1 MIKTTEF
8 KRFYKKLY
16 SLLFIMKKKNI
27 IAIIMTAIGIALITS
42 ALVIVYASYPPRGNT
57 IDAAITDYFYNNR
70 SDALELI
77 MYIITYLGEILVYI
91 GMLLLLYYLWD
102 KKRTY
107 RTMSLLI
114 SSTVINVSTKAIF
127 DLPRPPSVQHSDYI
141 NEISPGLPSGHAQLS
156 TTFWGML
163 GIFLKKVMI
172 VFSILL
178 PLLIGFSRIYLGV
191 HWFTDVIM
199 GYGIALIILALYIF
213 FGEYVENFL
222 NEKSTIIKILVTIAI
237 CAIFAILAIFL
248 FYNRVEH
255 YEEQISSA
263 LKLIVMLATLSISYS
278 VEGSLINFSNEI
290 DRWWKYL
297 VRILIG
303 AITFGIFY
311 FGVSM
316 LFDLAINAV
325 AWVGIEL
332 TLDLIR
338 YAMLGPALI
347 LFAPWIM
354 MKLKV

>member
-1 MIKTTEF
+1 
-8 KRFYKKLY
+8 
-16 SLLFIMKKKNI
+16 MKKKNI
-27 IAIIMTAIGIALITS
+27 IAISMATIGLALIAT
-42 ALVIVYASYPPRGNT
+42 ALVIVYVSYPPRGNA
-57 IDAAITDYFYNNR
+57 IDVAITDYFYDTR

-77 MYIITYLGEILVYI
+77 MYIITWLGEILVYI

-102 KKRTY
+102 KKKTY
-107 RTMSLLI
+107 RIISLLI
-114 SSTVINVSTKAIF
+114 TSSVVNTSFKAIF
-127 DLPRPPSVQHSDYI
+127 RLERPPEYQHYEPI
-141 NEISPGLPSGHAQLS
+141 KEISSGLPSGHAQNS

-213 FGEYVENFL
+213 IGEYIENFL
-222 NEKSTIIKILVTIAI
+222 NEKSTIIKILVTIGVCI
-237 CAIFAILAIFL
+237 IFAILIIFL
-248 FYNRVEH
+248 LYNRVNN
-255 YEEQISSA
+255 YEELISNG
-263 LKLIVMLATLSISYS
+263 LKLIVLLSTLSISYS

-290 DRWWKYL
+290 DKWWKYI

-303 AITFGIFY
+303 GATFGIFY

-347 LFAPWIM
+347 LLAPWIM

>member
-1 MIKTTEF
+1 
-8 KRFYKKLY
+8 
-16 SLLFIMKKKNI
+16 MKKKNI
-27 IAIIMTAIGIALITS
+27 IAIIMTAIGIALITT
-42 ALVIVYASYPPRGNT
+42 ALVIVYTSLQRANA
-57 IDAAITDYFYNNR
+57 IDAAITDYFYDNR
-70 SDALELI
+70 SDSLERI
-77 MYIITYLGEILVYI
+77 MYIITWLGEILVYI
-91 GMLLLLYYLWD
+91 GILLLLYYLWD
-102 KKRTY
+102 KKKTY
-107 RTMSLLI
+107 RIMSLLI
-114 SSTVINVSTKAIF
+114 TSSVVNTSFKAIF
-127 DLPRPPSVQHSDYI
+127 RLERPPEYQHYEPI
-141 NEISPGLPSGHAQLS
+141 KEISSGLPSGHAQNS
-156 TTFWGML
+156 TTLWGML
-163 GIFLKKVMI
+163 GIFLKNVMI

-213 FGEYVENFL
+213 IGEYIENFL
-222 NEKSTIIKILVTIAI
+222 NEKSTIIKILVTIGV
-237 CAIFAILAIFL
+237 CATFAILVIFL
-248 FYNRVEH
+248 LHNRVNNDAEL
-255 YEEQISSA
+255 ISGG
-263 LKLIVMLATLSISYS
+263 LKLIVMLTTLSISYS

-290 DRWWKYL
+290 DKWWKYI

-347 LFAPWIM
+347 LLAPWIM

>member
-1 MIKTTEF
+1 
-8 KRFYKKLY
+8 
-16 SLLFIMKKKNI
+16 MKKKNI
-27 IAIIMTAIGIALITS
+27 IAIMMTAIGIALITT

-57 IDAAITDYFYNNR
+57 IDAAITDYFYDTR
-70 SDALELI
+70 SDTLALI
-77 MYIITYLGEILVYI
+77 MYIITWLGESLVYI
-91 GMLLLLYYLWD
+91 GMLLFLYYLWD
-102 KKRTY
+102 KKRTF

-114 SSTVINVSTKAIF
+114 TSSVVNVSAKAIF
-127 DLPRPPSVQHSDYI
+127 RLERPPDYQHYEHIEELS
-141 NEISPGLPSGHAQLS
+141 SGLPSGHAQLS
-156 TTFWGML
+156 TTVWGML

-172 VFSILL
+172 VFAILL

-213 FGEYVENFL
+213 LGEYIENFL
-222 NEKSTIIKILVTIAI
+222 NEKSAIIKILVAIAV
-237 CAIFAILAIFL
+237 CAIFAILVIFL
-248 FYNRVEH
+248 LLNRVENDT
-255 YEEQISSA
+255 ELISGS
-263 LKLIVMLATLSISYS
+263 LKLIVLLVTLSISYS

-290 DRWWKYL
+290 DKWWKYL

-303 AITFGIFY
+303 GAIFGIFY

-338 YAMLGPALI
+338 YAMLGPAL
-347 LFAPWIM
+347 LLLAPWIM